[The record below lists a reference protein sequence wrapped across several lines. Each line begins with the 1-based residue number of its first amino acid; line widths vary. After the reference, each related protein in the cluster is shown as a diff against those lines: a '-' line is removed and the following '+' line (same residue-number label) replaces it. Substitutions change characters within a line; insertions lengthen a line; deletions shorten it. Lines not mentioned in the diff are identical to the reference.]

1 MDEKKL
7 KNIMRAL
14 DTLEDARSRI
24 VFLECS
30 LSMGFDGWG
39 NSAQDG
45 LVSVLEGIDA
55 DVIEAVDMIKAAQAN

>member
-55 DVIEAVDMIKAAQAN
+55 DVIEAMEKLKSVRAK